1 MASCRESPDAG
12 TGPAVP
18 SQARGPAVPTQARDT
33 EQRPVE
39 RVNKPGELWRI
50 EGSLNAVRAKIA
62 QLESLDD
69 SVLRSRVS
77 ELERRWRA
85 QLAAVLPGSFPVKRP
100 PVNGGPSVVGPG
112 AEVPVC
118 VRRRHADGG
127 KVERPERSEDERP

>member
-12 TGPAVP
+12 TGPAIP
-18 SQARGPAVPTQARDT
+18 SPARGPAVPTQARDT

-39 RVNKPGELWRI
+39 RVNKPGELWRT

-85 QLAAVLPGSFPVKRP
+85 QLAAPGRSSRTDDSHRARP
-100 PVNGGPSVVGPG
+100 RRWRPTAHRSRRGP
-112 AEVPVC
+112 
-118 VRRRHADGG
+118 
-127 KVERPERSEDERP
+127 